1 VRTLAVTLESELIE
15 LLPVEAPWSDS
26 AVWPVCTFAVTLE
39 SELPE
44 LLPIDES
51 VDDHRHTFPR
61 SAVYGFLVTTKI
73 D

>member
-1 VRTLAVTLESELIE
+1 MRTLAVTLESELVIE
-15 LLPVEAPWSDS
+15 QLPVEAPWSDS

-51 VDDHRHTFPR
+51 VEDHRRTFPR
-61 SAVYGFLVTTKI
+61 
-73 D
+73 